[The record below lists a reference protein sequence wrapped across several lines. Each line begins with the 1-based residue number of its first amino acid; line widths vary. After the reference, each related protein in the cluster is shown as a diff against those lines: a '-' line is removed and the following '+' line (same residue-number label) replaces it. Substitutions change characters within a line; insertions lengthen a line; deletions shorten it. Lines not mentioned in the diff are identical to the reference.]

1 MIAAIRRIMIMI
13 HNIAYAPFFS
23 GFRSSEAWYTRG
35 KGLPP
40 SPFGRLAASGFKP
53 ASAFLAAGGQIES
66 HLLNLGAINFTRHG
80 GRGG

>member
-1 MIAAIRRIMIMI
+1 VIAAIRRIIIMI
-13 HNIAYAPFFS
+13 IILRTL
-23 GFRSSEAWYTRG
+23 RSSPGSDLLRRDDTRG

-66 HLLNLGAINFTRHG
+66 HLLNLVAFNFTRHG
-80 GRGG
+80 GGG